1 MGDLSKL
8 ATSTRHEVE
17 GVLTEYAL
25 GIRLR
30 IARKPNPRYD
40 AFRLERLRT
49 VQVQLQTGVITSEAA
64 AKEIERI
71 DLEATGRFVLVGWEE
86 LELGGEV
93 VPYSAEKAIEL
104 LSDPAYHDLLD
115 FVHTFSSRAANY
127 RRWRLEEAV
136 GNSPGPS
143 PGG

>member
-8 ATSTRHEVE
+8 ATSTRHEIE
-17 GVLTEYAL
+17 GVLTEFAL

-30 IARKPNPRYD
+30 IARKPNPAYD
-40 AFRLERLRT
+40 LFRSSRVRA
-49 VQVQLQTGVITSEAA
+49 VKAQRDSGVIDDEAA
-64 AKEIERI
+64 LREYARI
-71 DLEATGRFVLVGWEE
+71 DLEATARYVLTGWEE
-86 LELGGEV
+86 LEIAGEA